1 MGTAFTRAQ
10 RLLTKHDFE
19 SVFSQFRKRGVKI
32 DIPFF
37 SVLAILNDRSAA
49 RIGFA
54 LSKKCIPHA
63 CIRNYVRRVFRE
75 HFRRQLDTL
84 IHLDLVVLAKPLLK
98 KLDKHAIKQGMV
110 EDLPMIW
117 RRIAECEKRNKF
129 VT

>member
-1 MGTAFTRAQ
+1 MGTAFTRKQ

-19 SVFSQFRKRGVKI
+19 CVFSQSRKRGVKI

-37 SVLAILNDRSAA
+37 SVLAVLNEKSTA

-54 LSKKCIPHA
+54 LSKKCMPHA

-75 HFRRQLDTL
+75 NFRRQLDTL
-84 IHLDLVVLAKPLLK
+84 THLDFVVLAKPILK
-98 KLDKHAIKQGMV
+98 KLGKHDIKQRMA
-110 EDLPMIW
+110 EDLTILW

-129 VT
+129 TA